1 MEEKSF
7 KPFISADRVLP
18 EITPVS
24 IGLGILLAVLFGAAN
39 AYLGLRV
46 GMTVSASIPAAVLS
60 MGIIRI
66 ILKRDSILE
75 NNLVQTIGSAGESLA
90 AGAIFTLP
98 ALFMWASESDAVS
111 KPSFWIIA
119 VISLCAA
126 LLGLVFMVP
135 LRSALIVEEHGVLP
149 FPEGTACAEV
159 LLAGEEGGE
168 KSKIVFSGLG
178 ISALYKFIADGLC
191 LFHSEIDWSIKKLGT
206 GFGADVLPALA
217 SVGYICGKKISSYMF
232 AGSVISWFVVIPLIN
247 FFGADSIFAPSIKPV
262 SEMGA
267 WGIWSN
273 YIRYVGAG
281 AVATGGIISLI
292 KSFPTIVKTFKKAV
306 SGLGHKIDSEER
318 TNRDLPMK
326 GLLILALV
334 IVAVIWLL
342 PAIPVGILGAFII
355 VIFGFFFATVSSR
368 MVGLVGSSNNP
379 VSGMG
384 IATLLIAT
392 ALLKSTGHT
401 GVAGMTSAI
410 AIGTIICIIA
420 CMAGDMSQ
428 DLKTGYIVGATPR
441 NQQLGELIGC
451 VVSALA
457 IGGIMYLLDAAWG
470 FGSKELPAPQAT
482 LMKLVV
488 EGVMGG
494 SLPWALV
501 LAGVG
506 IGIAIE
512 ILGIP
517 VLPVAIGVYL
527 PIHLNTPIFIGGL
540 IRAYF
545 DRKGEEGKKITEKG
559 VLYGS
564 GLIAGEGLIGI
575 LLAVFAIIPLSNG
588 KSLLATLNMGGMLGN
603 IGGIVFFALLL
614 ASIVFFTRN
623 KKKAN

>member
-24 IGLGILLAVLFGAAN
+24 IGLGIVLAVLFGAAN

-98 ALFMWASESDAVS
+98 ALFMWANESDAVS
-111 KPSFWIIA
+111 KPSFWVIA
-119 VISLCAA
+119 IISLCAA
-126 LLGLVFMVP
+126 LLGLIFMVP
-135 LRSALIVEEHGVLP
+135 LRSALIVEEHGTLP

-168 KSKIVFSGLG
+168 KSKTVFSGLG
-178 ISALYKFIADGLC
+178 IAALYKFIADGLC
-191 LFHSEIDWSIKKLGT
+191 LFPSEIDWNIKKLGT

-217 SVGYICGKKISSYMF
+217 SVGYICGKKIASYMF
-232 AGSVISWFVVIPLIN
+232 AGGVIGWFVVIPLIN
-247 FFGADSIFAPSIKPV
+247 FFGDSSLFPPAKAPV
-262 SEMGA
+262 SELGP
-267 WGIWSN
+267 WGIWST

-281 AVATGGIISLI
+281 AVATGGIISLV
-292 KSFPTIVKTFKKAV
+292 KSFPTIVRTFKKAIQ
-306 SGLGHKIDSEER
+306 GFGHKEAVEER

-326 GLLILALV
+326 GLLILALAI
-334 IVAVIWLL
+334 IVVIWLL
-342 PAIPVGILGAFII
+342 PAIPVGLLGALII
-355 VIFGFFFATVSSR
+355 VVFGFFFATVSSR

-401 GVAGMTSAI
+401 GIAGMTSAI
-410 AIGTIICIIA
+410 CVGTIICIIA
-420 CMAGDMSQ
+420 SMAGDMSQ

-441 NQQLGELIGC
+441 NQQIGELIGC

-494 SLPWALV
+494 NLPWILV

-506 IGIAIE
+506 IAIAVE
-512 ILGIP
+512 IIGIP

-527 PIHLNTPIFIGGL
+527 PIHLSTPIFIGGL
-540 IRAYF
+540 IRAFF
-545 DRKGEEGKKITEKG
+545 DKEGEDGKAVTERG

-575 LLAVFAIIPLSNG
+575 LLAVFAVIPTSSG
-588 KSLLATLNMGGMLGN
+588 KSLLQAINLGGKLGN
-603 IGGIVFFALLL
+603 AGGVIFFALLL

-623 KKKAN
+623 KKNA

>member
-18 EITPVS
+18 ELTPVS
-24 IGLGILLAVLFGAAN
+24 IALGILLAVLFGAAN

-75 NNLVQTIGSAGESLA
+75 NNMVQTIGSAGESLA

-98 ALFMWASESDAVS
+98 ALFMWAKESDAVS
-111 KPSFWIIA
+111 KPTFWVIA
-119 VISLCAA
+119 VIALCAA
-126 LLGLVFMVP
+126 LLGLIFMVP

-191 LFHSEIDWSIKKLGT
+191 LFPSEIDWSIKKLGT

-232 AGSVISWFVVIPLIN
+232 AGSVLAWFLVIPLIN
-247 FFGADSIFAPSIKPV
+247 FFGGSSIFAPAKASV
-262 SEMGA
+262 AELGA

-281 AVATGGIISLI
+281 AVATGGIISLV
-292 KSFPTIVKTFKKAV
+292 KSLPTIIRTFKKAV

-318 TNRDLPMK
+318 TNKDLPMK
-326 GLLILALV
+326 GLLILALA
-334 IVAVIWLL
+334 IVVVIWLF
-342 PAIPVGILGAFII
+342 PAIPVGLLGAFII

-379 VSGMG
+379 VSGMT

-401 GVAGMTSAI
+401 GIAGMTSAI

-420 CMAGDMSQ
+420 AMAGDMSQ

-441 NQQLGELIGC
+441 NQQIGELIGC
-451 VVSALA
+451 IVSALA
-457 IGGIMYLLDAAWG
+457 IGGIMYLLDTAWG

-494 SLPWALV
+494 NLPWVLV
-501 LAGVG
+501 LAGVA
-506 IGIAIE
+506 IGIAVE
-512 ILGIP
+512 IIGIP

-540 IRAYF
+540 IRHFF
-545 DRKGEEGKKITEKG
+545 DKKGEEGKKITEKG
-559 VLYGS
+559 ILYGS

-575 LLAVFAIIPLSNG
+575 LLAVFAVIPVADG
-588 KSLLATLNMGGMLGN
+588 KSLLQSINLGGMLGN
-603 IGGIVFFALLL
+603 IGGVVFFALLL

-623 KKKAN
+623 KKKNG

>member
-1 MEEKSF
+1 
-7 KPFISADRVLP
+7 
-18 EITPVS
+18 
-24 IGLGILLAVLFGAAN
+24 
-39 AYLGLRV
+39 
-46 GMTVSASIPAAVLS
+46 
-60 MGIIRI
+60 
-66 ILKRDSILE
+66 
-75 NNLVQTIGSAGESLA
+75 
-90 AGAIFTLP
+90 
-98 ALFMWASESDAVS
+98 
-111 KPSFWIIA
+111 
-119 VISLCAA
+119 
-126 LLGLVFMVP
+126 
-135 LRSALIVEEHGVLP
+135 
-149 FPEGTACAEV
+149 
-159 LLAGEEGGE
+159 
-168 KSKIVFSGLG
+168 
-178 ISALYKFIADGLC
+178 
-191 LFHSEIDWSIKKLGT
+191 
-206 GFGADVLPALA
+206 
-217 SVGYICGKKISSYMF
+217 
-232 AGSVISWFVVIPLIN
+232 
-247 FFGADSIFAPSIKPV
+247 
-262 SEMGA
+262 MGA

-588 KSLLATLNMGGMLGN
+588 KSLLPTLNMGGMLGN